1 MFISI
6 KMVYK
11 MVSLIGGFLC
21 MLGVIFQNLR
31 SFLSVNMTPH
41 FEMGK
46 LFFSSCDI
54 LLYSC
59 IR

>member
-1 MFISI
+1 MFISK

-11 MVSLIGGFLC
+11 MASLIGGFLC
-21 MLGVIFQNLR
+21 MLGVIFQHLR
-31 SFLSVNMTPH
+31 SFLSVNMTPT

-46 LFFSSCDI
+46 LFFSFCGKI
-54 LLYSC
+54 LYSC